1 MVVEQGLEFDRRRDL
16 YGFLWS
22 FYKHLNVG
30 SSHLWPSRYVCTRRV
45 QFTFRNIQLQ
55 EVSFSN
61 NDDFICGFID
71 RNKEYLLCN
80 FSIFLFNDFTER
92 LVGSLYKCGCLVKFS
107 ILILMMCKNSL
118 LPVVKG
124 MHSDAFRFHHRLQYV
139 WSASATILQH
149 LVKSFLDGSLYIG
162 PFSKSDRN
170 PLSGIQVSSPVT
182 TWPAGGYRNVESAQE
197 HEDWMELRT
206 SGSEVLFLTASH

>member
-1 MVVEQGLEFDRRRDL
+1 M
-16 YGFLWS
+16 WS

-61 NDDFICGFID
+61 NGDVICCFID
-71 RNKEYLLCN
+71 RSKEYLLCN

-92 LVGSLYKCGCLVKFS
+92 LVGSLYKCWCLVKLS
-107 ILILMMCKNSL
+107 ILILMMCKKSF

-124 MHSDAFRFHHRLQYV
+124 MHSDAFRFSLSFTIRLKCYGDNTP
-139 WSASATILQH
+139 A
-149 LVKSFLDGSLYIG
+149 
-162 PFSKSDRN
+162 FSKISLGWNSVYR
-170 PLSGIQVSSPVT
+170 PLLKK
-182 TWPAGGYRNVESAQE
+182 WP
-197 HEDWMELRT
+197 
-206 SGSEVLFLTASH
+206 